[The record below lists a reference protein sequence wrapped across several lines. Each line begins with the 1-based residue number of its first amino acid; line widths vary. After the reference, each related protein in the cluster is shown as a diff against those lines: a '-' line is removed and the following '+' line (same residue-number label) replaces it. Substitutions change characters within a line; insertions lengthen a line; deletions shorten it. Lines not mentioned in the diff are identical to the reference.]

1 MPSYII
7 TDPETGTKL
16 KLTGDTPPTEKDI
29 DDAFK
34 SYYESNPDPKVPEEI
49 VDEKPS
55 FKDLALASV
64 GIQNIQKDDQGQN
77 VINLG
82 YNPMTS
88 GLLEQSIMKAG
99 SGIARGVGSLPFDLY
114 AKTGLPGAEGS
125 AGIADTI
132 RKTVP
137 TIKGGLPGTDTA
149 GSVIQYAVPG
159 MTAFKAAQF
168 ANAPKAIN
176 YASGLL
182 GSAASDVAVSVPGET
197 TSLGNLLGG
206 PTAVQPTDDA
216 LTQRLKVGSEVLAA
230 GPAVDAV
237 LSPFR
242 FLGSKLPTKKI

>member
-55 FKDLALASV
+55 FKNLALASV

-88 GLLEQSIMKAG
+88 GLLEQSIMKA
-99 SGIARGVGSLPFDLY
+99 Y
-114 AKTGLPGAEGS
+114 
-125 AGIADTI
+125 
-132 RKTVP
+132 
-137 TIKGGLPGTDTA
+137 
-149 GSVIQYAVPG
+149 
-159 MTAFKAAQF
+159 
-168 ANAPKAIN
+168 
-176 YASGLL
+176 
-182 GSAASDVAVSVPGET
+182 
-197 TSLGNLLGG
+197 
-206 PTAVQPTDDA
+206 
-216 LTQRLKVGSEVLAA
+216 
-230 GPAVDAV
+230 
-237 LSPFR
+237 
-242 FLGSKLPTKKI
+242 TKFSCEPDKII